1 MSIRLSYILPV
12 YNVETF
18 LPQCLDSIFSQG
30 LQEDEYEVICV
41 NDCSPDGAN
50 KILERYQSLH
60 SNMHILS
67 FTKNRGLSA
76 ARNAGVRIAQGQY
89 IWFVDSDDF
98 IGQGVAKQLLQRAEA
113 DDLEVLLFNYCDY
126 SSEQGIVNEPHTF
139 ANHSTQ
145 TGIDF
150 VNEVFGDAFVYH
162 LGYVVRFLLRKE
174 FILHIGL
181 NFPEGQYWED
191 TVYFPKAILS
201 AKRVASADILG
212 YYYRSNPFS
221 ISEGKKTV
229 WSFRKIVDYSIKVGF
244 EMIQFANQLAN
255 QDKHWASVMRK
266 FAFSRFKSFPIKLW
280 QRIKNKYSEGSNHS
294 AHI

>member
-41 NDCSPDGAN
+41 NDCSSDGSE
-50 KILERYQSLH
+50 KILEQYQSLH

-67 FTKNRGLSA
+67 FKHNRGPSA
-76 ARNAGVRIAQGQY
+76 ARNAGVRIAQGEF

-139 ANHSTQ
+139 ADHSIQ

-162 LGYVVRFLLRKE
+162 LGYVVRFL
-174 FILHIGL
+174 FFFFYILQIGL
-181 NFPEGQYWED
+181 
-191 TVYFPKAILS
+191 
-201 AKRVASADILG
+201 
-212 YYYRSNPFS
+212 
-221 ISEGKKTV
+221 
-229 WSFRKIVDYSIKVGF
+229 
-244 EMIQFANQLAN
+244 
-255 QDKHWASVMRK
+255 
-266 FAFSRFKSFPIKLW
+266 SFPV
-280 QRIKNKYSEGSNHS
+280 
-294 AHI
+294 

>member
-41 NDCSPDGAN
+41 NDCSSDGSN
-50 KILERYQSLH
+50 KILEQYQSLH
-60 SNMHILS
+60 SNIHILS
-67 FTKNRGLSA
+67 FKHNKGPSS
-76 ARNAGVRIAQGQY
+76 ARNAGANIAQGQY

-98 IGQGVAKQLLQRAEA
+98 IGAKVAKPLMEIAEINA
-113 DDLEVLLFNYCDY
+113 LDVLLFNYCDFTD
-126 SSEQGIVNEPHTF
+126 EQGIVNEPHTF
-139 ANHSTQ
+139 ADHSIH

-150 VNEVFGDAFVYH
+150 VNEVFGDTFVYH
-162 LGYVVRFLLRKE
+162 LGYVWRFLIRKKYL
-174 FILHIGL
+174 IRIGL
-181 NFPEGQYWED
+181 SFPEGQYWED

-212 YYYRSNPFS
+212 YYYRKNPLS

-255 QDKHWASVMRK
+255 QDKHWASAMRK
-266 FAFSRFKSFPIKLW
+266 FAYSRFKSFPIKLW
-280 QRIKNKYSEGSNHS
+280 QRIKKQILRRSQS
-294 AHI
+294 